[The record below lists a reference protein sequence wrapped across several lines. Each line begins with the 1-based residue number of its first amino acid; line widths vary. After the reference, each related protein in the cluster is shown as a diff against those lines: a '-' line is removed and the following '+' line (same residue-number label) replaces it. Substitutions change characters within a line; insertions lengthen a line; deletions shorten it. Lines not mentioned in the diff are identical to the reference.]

1 MRLIWKPVLASFVVA
16 CIVSLFGVMLF
27 FDPIAR
33 ADKPEGP
40 IVPPAIG
47 FFIYV
52 ALSIALFDWA
62 ARQMQSAFKAAFL
75 IAASQFILVNVDF
88 VLAGKRGL
96 MTGAASTL
104 LIAIT
109 WASIAFAYRIFARKE
124 SQIGQ
129 D

>member
-1 MRLIWKPVLASFVVA
+1 MQFRWKPILAAFIVA
-16 CIVSLFGVMLF
+16 SVVSLAGVIF
-27 FDPIAR
+27 FFEPIAR

-47 FFIYV
+47 FFVYV

-62 ARQMQSAFKAAFL
+62 ARQMQNAYKAAFL

-96 MTGAASTL
+96 MTAAASTL

-109 WASIAFAYRIFARKE
+109 WASIAAAYRFFAPKE
-124 SQIGQ
+124 DQIS
-129 D
+129 DD